1 MIGYNERS
9 AYRKQ
14 ADMQLFEQKD
24 VQAEIAKR
32 LKAAGLDP
40 SDAQVAVITSIVSK
54 YFAERTAEVL
64 ARVNEVLGQIS
75 PEELH

>member
-1 MIGYNERS
+1 
-9 AYRKQ
+9 
-14 ADMQLFEQKD
+14 MQLFEKKD

-32 LKAAGLDP
+32 LTAAGLDP
-40 SDAQVAVITSIVSK
+40 SDPQVDVITTIVSK

-75 PEELH
+75 PDELH

>member
-1 MIGYNERS
+1 
-9 AYRKQ
+9 
-14 ADMQLFEQKD
+14 MQLFEQKD

-40 SDAQVAVITSIVSK
+40 SDPQVSAITTIVSK

-75 PEELH
+75 PDELH

>member
-1 MIGYNERS
+1 
-9 AYRKQ
+9 
-14 ADMQLFEQKD
+14 MQLFEQKD

-32 LKAAGLDP
+32 LKLAGLDP
-40 SDAQVAVITSIVSK
+40 ADPQVAAITTIVSK

-75 PEELH
+75 PDELH

>member
-1 MIGYNERS
+1 
-9 AYRKQ
+9 
-14 ADMQLFEQKD
+14 MQLFEQKD

-40 SDAQVAVITSIVSK
+40 SDPQVTVITTIVSK

-64 ARVNEVLGQIS
+64 ARVNEVLGQIT
-75 PEELH
+75 PDELH